1 MRPHVDP
8 AQGGGAKR
16 AGALARRVHVLVQR
30 VCRVAGTAGML
41 VCAYALVDPSIMGEA
56 TDLGPMAPPSPR
68 WRAAFGL
75 VFSAC
80 VLAYGM
86 RPHAHRNHQ

>member
-1 MRPHVDP
+1 MPTPPDDRPAASPV
-8 AQGGGAKR
+8 AVRIGSLVR
-16 AGALARRVHVLVQR
+16 RLCRIAGI
-30 VCRVAGTAGML
+30 AGML
-41 VCAYALVDPSIMGEA
+41 VCAYALVDPSIMGDA

-75 VFSAC
+75 VFSVV

-86 RPHAHRNHQ
+86 RPHAHRSRE